1 MDHNVESLSYNS
13 RRQGKLS
20 LLPKCDVKMYKVKL
34 LKLQSL
40 PSAIYKV
47 QSALYKVQMYKVK
60 MRKKSANE
68 KEKMQKVQIYKVKMY
83 KVQMQTS
90 ENV

>member
-1 MDHNVESLSYNS
+1 M
-13 RRQGKLS
+13 
-20 LLPKCDVKMYKVKL
+20 LPKCDVKMYKVKM

-47 QSALYKVQMYKVK
+47 QSALYKVKC
-60 MRKKSANE
+60 KKKKW

-83 KVQMQTS
+83 TVKMQKS
-90 ENV
+90 ENVQSANAHHLVISALDVRPR